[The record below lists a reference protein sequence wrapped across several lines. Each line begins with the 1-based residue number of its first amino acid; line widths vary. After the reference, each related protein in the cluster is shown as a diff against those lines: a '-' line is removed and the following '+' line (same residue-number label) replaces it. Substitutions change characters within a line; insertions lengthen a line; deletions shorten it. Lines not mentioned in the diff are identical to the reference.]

1 MYKWNL
7 TIHHSYFIVWSNT
20 GTTIY
25 NGISIENNFHVSLE
39 TCNVLTGRSIRKVHM
54 ATNKLPKGLLSMKYT
69 WPQVQTLS
77 DRFVNYD
84 FTHGHKYMYKQLQKW
99 SAKYEGTQSHKY
111 KLCLTGLSIIILH
124 MVTNTSNCKNGLLS
138 TNVHNPTNTS
148 FVWPVC
154 QLWYCTYEHSL
165 TDLLILK
172 SMAANTN
179 NCKNG
184 LPNTKVHMLIN
195 TNIVRSICY
204 LWW

>member
-111 KLCLTGLSIIILH
+111 KLCLTGLPIMILH
-124 MVTNTSNCKNGLLS
+124 IWTFTNRSANFKKYGCKYKQLQKWSAKYEG
-138 TNVHNPTNTS
+138 THAHKYKH
-148 FVWPVC
+148 C
-154 QLWYCTYEHSL
+154 QI
-165 TDLLILK
+165 DLLPMMIAH
-172 SMAANTN
+172 MAT
-179 NCKNG
+179 
-184 LPNTKVHMLIN
+184 M
-195 TNIVRSICY
+195 
-204 LWW
+204 